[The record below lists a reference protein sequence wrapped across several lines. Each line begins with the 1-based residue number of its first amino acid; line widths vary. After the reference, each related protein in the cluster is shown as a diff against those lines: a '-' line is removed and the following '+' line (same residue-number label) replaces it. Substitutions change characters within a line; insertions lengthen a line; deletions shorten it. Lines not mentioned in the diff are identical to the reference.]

1 MQPPQAWGLEASR
14 NAGTDRHWLV
24 GRSSWVLGK
33 QALALDLA
41 PDILDSGPSS
51 VSDILW
57 QHLLYILGN
66 IY

>member
-1 MQPPQAWGLEASR
+1 MQPPQAWSLEASR
-14 NAGTDRHWLV
+14 NAGTERNWLA
-24 GRSSWVLGK
+24 GRSWVLGK

-57 QHLLYILGN
+57 EHLLYILGN

>member
-14 NAGTDRHWLV
+14 NAGTDRNWLAER
-24 GRSSWVLGK
+24 RSCVLGK
-33 QALALDLA
+33 QALALELA